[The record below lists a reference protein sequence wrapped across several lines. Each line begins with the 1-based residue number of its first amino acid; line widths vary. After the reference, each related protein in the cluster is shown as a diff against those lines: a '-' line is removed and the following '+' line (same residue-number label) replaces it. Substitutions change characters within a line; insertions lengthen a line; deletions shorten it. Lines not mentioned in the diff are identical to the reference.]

1 MNIGHMI
8 CDGLVDQN
16 EKFGA
21 LMDKQL
27 DEAVK
32 HNEYVEASMRE
43 MVKVMHQSVANQE
56 VHAQRVDRI
65 IDDFAI
71 FHSKV
76 LEKLDNLIE
85 VTKESHSWRDGSG
98 SGDDLVAGG
107 GEYTDLGGEGKG
119 K

>member
-1 MNIGHMI
+1 MRSFGEVVNKH
-8 CDGLVDQN
+8 VD
-16 EKFGA
+16 EV
-21 LMDKQL
+21 
-27 DEAVK
+27 VK
-32 HNEYVEASMRE
+32 HNEYMEARLQTT
-43 MVKVMHQSVANQE
+43 VKLMHQSVQNQE
-56 VHAQRVDRI
+56 VHAQRVDRM

-98 SGDDLVAGG
+98 SG
-107 GEYTDLGGEGKG
+107 EYTDLGGVMVSNEKEPKGGGEGKG